1 VIDTPTLDQIARLAI
16 NRDWTVDV
24 TDPRNAAYLIPFGNS
39 AREHTAQAMA
49 DVVYGAI
56 AEKQF
61 TNSTPQ
67 IEADAVYFQCLVDA
81 RRMLSDP
88 DYLHL
93 ISWEA

>member
-1 VIDTPTLDQIARLAI
+1 VIEPLLEQRTRFAI
-16 NRDWTVDV
+16 NRDWTSDI
-24 TDPRNAAYLIPFGNS
+24 TDARNALYLIPFGNT
-39 AREHTAQAMA
+39 AREHMA
-49 DVVYGAI
+49 TEMAAVVFSAI
-56 AEKQF
+56 ADERF
-61 TNSTPQ
+61 TDATPQ